1 VLEGEKLKTLPV
13 DFPYCTPCPTDE
25 AHRHTRVAALLGH
38 TGHTITNGV
47 LGVSVWHIHIFFTFI
62 LEKRM
67 TKKNKASE
75 SEPGDKPRTS
85 KHRIQHSAPLASTVS
100 TTEMA
105 KKPKSAAVAAEGAPL
120 VAEVAKGTSATNVAE
135 EERKMPALPKYA
147 AVPREVFGAGP
158 VAVEVAPLV
167 KAVKA
172 QGVAGEK
179 LVEAEDKDKEDEDG
193 DNDSASGDNEEE
205 ESGNEGSKYAPVEE
219 GSEGTVSLADDPVAP
234 DNPLDKVKPVQKV
247 SSPFDLPILPIAKT
261 LLAKQGKKGKKVPG
275 GDEDSILLLSNDE
288 AEEAT
293 PLRSQKKQ

>member
-1 VLEGEKLKTLPV
+1 
-13 DFPYCTPCPTDE
+13 
-25 AHRHTRVAALLGH
+25 
-38 TGHTITNGV
+38 
-47 LGVSVWHIHIFFTFI
+47 
-62 LEKRM
+62 
-67 TKKNKASE
+67 
-75 SEPGDKPRTS
+75 
-85 KHRIQHSAPLASTVS
+85 
-100 TTEMA
+100 
-105 KKPKSAAVAAEGAPL
+105 
-120 VAEVAKGTSATNVAE
+120 
-135 EERKMPALPKYA
+135 MPALPKYA

-219 GSEGTVSLADDPVAP
+219 GSEGTVSLTDDPVAP
-234 DNPLDKVKPVQKV
+234 DNPPDKVKPVQKV

-261 LLAKQGKKGKKVPG
+261 LLAKQGKKGKTAPD
-275 GDEDSILLLSNDE
+275 GDEDSVLLLSDDE